1 MVKEGMPSEFILLYV
16 LRPLIVALTSSA
28 EMEDAVVFVVT
39 FIQSIYIY
47 MPEKGHVSSVYNV
60 AAIL

>member
-1 MVKEGMPSEFILLYV
+1 MPSELIPLYV
-16 LRPLIVALTSSA
+16 LRPLTVALTSSA

-47 MPEKGHVSSVYNV
+47 MPEKDHVYSIYNV